1 MGIRVAVIDDNP
13 HVRWEGRVYPANAT
27 FHRFLSG
34 VLDVPGAPV
43 AEIVHCMPLRD
54 ASGPPETLPLDP
66 RLEVVGTAPFDGIA
80 GYLRNA
86 PAITRAN
93 RPILRVAIRDADLV
107 WIKVPGSNAALAA
120 ALATG
125 AGVPRLAWVAG
136 SAGAVAAGQD
146 RSPAFALGAV
156 ALGGLY
162 DVVGRVVGFGGRR
175 IVVGQGLVDG
185 QGVVASLVEPS
196 EIRDA
201 ADHAW
206 PAIPWRLRLA
216 WAGRLAAG
224 KGLEVLFKAVARRA
238 SADGEDPR
246 IELVIMGDGP
256 LRANLTDLATNLGI
270 GERIHWLGHV
280 AEREPYLNSLAAC
293 DLFVSPSR
301 AEGFPKAVL
310 DAMAVGLPVLA
321 APSGQLGPLVPAGIL
336 APLERLEPGAVAAA
350 IKDLAGDGE
359 RARALRAAGTAFV
372 AAHTRPVEAARLVA
386 RWQAWWPD
394 LPWKADAGYEQPSKA

>member
-13 HVRWEGRVYPANAT
+13 HVGWEGRVYPANAT

-43 AEIVHCMPLRD
+43 AEIVHCVPLRE
-54 ASGPPETLPLDP
+54 ATVAPETLPLDP
-66 RLEVVGTAPFDGIA
+66 RLEVAGTAPFDGIA

-86 PAITRAN
+86 PSITRAN
-93 RPILRVAIRDADLV
+93 RPILRGAIREADLV

-120 ALATG
+120 ALAKG
-125 AGVPRLAWVAG
+125 AGIPRFAWVAG
-136 SAGAVAAGQD
+136 SAAAVAAGQN
-146 RSPAFALGAV
+146 RSPASALRAV

-162 DVVGRVVGFGGRR
+162 DLVGRAVGFGGRR

-185 QGVVASLVEPS
+185 EGVVASLVEPS
-196 EIRDA
+196 EIRDT
-201 ADHAW
+201 ADQAW

-224 KGLEVLFKAVARRA
+224 KGLEVLFEAVARRA
-238 SADGEDPR
+238 RADGEDPR
-246 IELVIMGDGP
+246 IELVVMGDGP
-256 LRANLTDLATNLGI
+256 LRASLTDLATSLGI

-293 DLFVSPSR
+293 DLFVSPSP

-321 APSGQLGPLVPAGIL
+321 APSGELRPLAPAGIV
-336 APLERLEPGAVAAA
+336 APLENPEAGAVAAA
-350 IKDLAGDGE
+350 IEDLARDGE

-372 AAHTRPVEAARLVA
+372 AAHTRPAEAARLVA
-386 RWQAWWPD
+386 RWQTWWPD
-394 LPWKADAGYEQPSKA
+394 LPWQADARYEQPSKA